1 MDNVLHITLF
11 QKFSVTYQGIYV
23 SSPDFKSDR
32 LVRLM
37 AYFVINHKRAIP
49 SSELV
54 DYIWNYESIENPI
67 GALKNLIYR
76 LRTFLKNQF
85 SITDLI
91 VTGKGT
97 YSLNQNYVFD
107 IDAETFEEY
116 RRKLSHDDSL
126 ENFEKL
132 FSLYRGKYFNEFKG
146 DHGVIMKSE
155 YYHSLLIEDVVKCS
169 EILEKNHNYELME
182 ELSRKAIELDNT
194 EEKFHEILIRS
205 LYFQKKYKSAQEVYK
220 YTMDLLYHTIGVKP
234 SDSMKELYD
243 MIQKESHDTN
253 MKLADLQKEF
263 AQNSPTSAF
272 LCDYGVFKEIY
283 AMESRLIGRWGIPV
297 HVCLI
302 TLTEHTNDTPDEEL
316 EKIMIRIQKALSS
329 GLRIGDVI
337 SRLSNNQFIV
347 LLLNCKREDCTMV
360 FDRVLRKVQYS
371 LNHKKFFIDVDVE
384 EVMPQE
390 KVLNM
395 N

>member
-1 MDNVLHITLF
+1 MRHNVDHI
-11 QKFSVTYQGIYV
+11 
-23 SSPDFKSDR
+23 
-32 LVRLM
+32 
-37 AYFVINHKRAIP
+37 
-49 SSELV
+49 
-54 DYIWNYESIENPI
+54 
-67 GALKNLIYR
+67 
-76 LRTFLKNQF
+76 
-85 SITDLI
+85 
-91 VTGKGT
+91 
-97 YSLNQNYVFD
+97 
-107 IDAETFEEY
+107 
-116 RRKLSHDDSL
+116 
-126 ENFEKL
+126 
-132 FSLYRGKYFNEFKG
+132 SLYRGKYFNEFKE

-155 YYHSLLIEDVVKCS
+155 YYHSMLIQDVIKCS
-169 EILEKNHNYELME
+169 EILEKNNKYELME
-182 ELSRKAIELDNT
+182 KLARRAIELDDT

-220 YTMDLLYHTIGVKP
+220 YTMNLLYHTIGVKP

-243 MIQKESHDTN
+243 LIQKESHDTN

-302 TLTEHTNDTPDEEL
+302 TLREHTKDISDEEFG
-316 EKIMIRIQKALSS
+316 KIMIRIQKALSS

-347 LLLNCKREDCTMV
+347 LLLNCKREDCNMV

-390 KVLNM
+390 KVLHL
-395 N
+395 